1 MKAFGALIVVLFWM
15 PASLQ
20 AKDLGNLS
28 VNPYDA
34 DSLANPFGKGSPF
47 APNGIN
53 SPYSPHGS
61 PDVTPILSSAAI

>member
-20 AKDLGNLS
+20 AEDLGNLS

-53 SPYSPHGS
+53 SPHGS